1 MEAGEIKIEEK
12 MSHMLSECCSAPPL
26 TNTDIHD
33 GIAMCNACK
42 EWSGF
47 YDEEEE
53 DHDCMIT
60 YWDKGAI
67 KTIKKKFPFIDNNL
81 EKQNG

>member
-1 MEAGEIKIEEK
+1 
-12 MSHMLSECCSAPPL
+12 MLSECCSAPPL

-60 YWDKGAI
+60 Y
-67 KTIKKKFPFIDNNL
+67 KKKFPFIDNNL